1 MASEAE
7 KNSSSA
13 DESPAPPP
21 RGPRNLPPL
30 WYWLLLVV
38 LAGLNI
44 WARTPDLL
52 DHAIANLIAM
62 GSVFIAIIA
71 YVGWFAAASGHST
84 GARWVPLGAILGGL
98 AIFFALFRIDHFT
111 AELLPVFRPRLTGIP
126 DEQLAKLASAGV
138 AVKLPLDKTTDDDFP
153 QFLGPNRDLAIDRIA
168 LARDWQA
175 HPPRLIWR
183 HAIGAG
189 HSAFAA
195 VNGYA
200 VTMEQRGEDEL
211 VTCYDVLTGDLKW
224 ANGIKARHS
233 QLFGGIGP
241 RSTPTI
247 HGGKVYALGATGV
260 LRCLDSG
267 GSLVWSKN
275 LLEETNS
282 PPGEDASQI
291 LWGHA
296 GSPLIVD
303 NMVVVPG
310 GGPTNGPKISL
321 FAFDKLTGQKLW
333 QAGDRQISYSSPS
346 LARLGGVRQILIV
359 NEDSVTGHNAA
370 TGAVL
375 WIYPWPGSSSSSAS
389 ASQAIAVDDD
399 RVFISKGYTGG
410 AALFSVKQEPGGNP
424 KPSGDDKSVYD
435 WTTTTVWHHQKNL
448 QTKFTN
454 VVVYKGFVYGL
465 SDGILECVEL
475 NSGKRQWKSG
485 RYGHGQI
492 LRVQDLLLVETED
505 GEIVLVELSPEAQ
518 HELGR
523 FQAID
528 GQTWNNLCLYGRYLL
543 VRNSGEAGCF
553 ELPLAK

>member
-1 MASEAE
+1 MANEAE
-7 KNSSSA
+7 SNTRA
-13 DESPAPPP
+13 NEANAAPSCVA
-21 RGPRNLPPL
+21 RNLPPL

-44 WARTPDLL
+44 WSRTPDLL

-62 GSVFIAIIA
+62 GSVAVAVVA
-71 YVGWFAAASGHST
+71 YIGWFAAGSGHRR
-84 GARWVPLGAILGGL
+84 GARWVPLGAVIGGL
-98 AIFFALFRIDHFT
+98 AIFFAFFRIDHFT
-111 AELLPVFRPRLTGIP
+111 AELLPVFRSRLAGVP
-126 DEQLAKLASAGV
+126 DEQLANGASLGAGGV
-138 AVKLPLDKTTDDDFP
+138 SVPLDATTDDDFP

-175 HPPRLIWR
+175 QPPRLIWR

-189 HSAFAA
+189 HSAFSA

-247 HGGKVYALGATGV
+247 QGGKVYALGATGV
-260 LRCLDSG
+260 FRCLDSS
-267 GSLVWSKN
+267 GSTVWSKS
-275 LLEETNS
+275 LLEETNT
-282 PPGEDASQI
+282 PPGDDASQI

-310 GGPTNGPKISL
+310 GGPISGPRISL
-321 FAFDKLTGQKLW
+321 LAFDKLTGKKLW

-370 TGAVL
+370 TGSVL
-375 WIYPWPGSSSSSAS
+375 WSYPWPGSSSSSAS
-389 ASQAIAVDDD
+389 ASQAVPVGDD
-399 RVFISKGYTGG
+399 RAFISKGYTGG
-410 AALFSVKQEPGGNP
+410 AALFAVKQEP
-424 KPSGDDKSVYD
+424 SGKQQPARADEPVYD

-448 QTKFTN
+448 QTKMTN
-454 VVVYKGFVYGL
+454 VVVYKGFVFGL

-492 LRVQDLLLVETED
+492 LRVRDLLLVATDD
-505 GEIVLVELSPEAQ
+505 GEIVLVELTPDAH

-528 GQTWNNLCLYGRYLL
+528 GQSWNNLCLYRRYLL
-543 VRNSGEAGCF
+543 VRNSGEAACY